1 MVGVTAEAEQRHS
14 AAVIVRGVAN
24 GMKEGMW
31 SEKVSGSERLNSAP
45 RCEICPLQGTEGE
58 SADPSAD
65 GVWFYPISCFT

>member
-45 RCEICPLQGTEGE
+45 P
-58 SADPSAD
+58 A
-65 GVWFYPISCFT
+65 